1 MQREKKGKNFIRRP
15 AYPGGTQAMRQ
26 FVRQQLR
33 YPPEALAERI
43 EGTVQVSYTIDYRGR
58 VVETRV
64 ITGLGYGCDEEAERI
79 VRLLRFDVPKNRKLR
94 VRFHKKIHIHFRLPR
109 AKRPDPP
116 QIQYQY
122 QSSTS
127 QAYNY
132 TLSWS
137 STSEEE

>member
-94 VRFHKKIHIHFRLPR
+94 VRFQIHIHFRLPR